1 LKHHPNS
8 RWAGRATWSRWSGT
22 VTGYAAR
29 TDFHIVLGLFVV
41 ASALWIFIELAEEV
55 MEGGTRAFDHALLM
69 ALRASADPGD
79 PIGPGWL
86 EEAVRDIS
94 ALGSF
99 TILVLIVVC
108 AAGYLLMQGRRAT
121 ALLLVVAAASGS
133 AVSSALKIGFA
144 RPRPELVAHMTEV
157 YTASFPSGH
166 STVAAVVYL
175 TLGVLLARTQAT
187 TRARVYFMLVA
198 ILITLL
204 VGVSRVYLGVHW
216 PTDVL
221 AGWTAG
227 AGWAV
232 MLWLVAYR
240 LQKARRIETA
250 GDEGRRSTESSRL
263 KRET

>member
-1 LKHHPNS
+1 MRHHPNS
-8 RWAGRATWSRWSGT
+8 GWAGRATWNRWSGA

-29 TDFHIVLGLFVV
+29 TDFYVVLGLFVA
-41 ASALWIFIELAEEV
+41 ASSIWIFVELAEEV
-55 MEGGTRAFDHALLM
+55 MEGGTRAFDDALLT
-69 ALRASADPGD
+69 ALRNPADLAD

-86 EEAVRDIS
+86 EESVRDIS

-99 TILVLIVVC
+99 TILALIVAC
-108 AAGYLLMQGRRAT
+108 AVGYLLMQGRQAT

-166 STVAAVVYL
+166 STMAAVVYL
-175 TLGVLLARTQAT
+175 TLGVLLARAQGTV
-187 TRARVYFMLVA
+187 RARVYFILVA

-204 VGVSRVYLGVHW
+204 VGGSRVYLGVHW

-232 MLWLVAYR
+232 LLWLVAYR
-240 LQKARRIETA
+240 LQKARKIETA
-250 GDEGRRSTESSRL
+250 GDEGR
-263 KRET
+263 